1 MLILNLSEPA
11 AGTTATETAASETA
25 ATEASAAKATA
36 TEATATETADYHSAS
51 WAMAA
56 IIVALFPATEYVST
70 GETAV
75 CILADHITVA
85 MLHYMRIDTLYLMF
99 PAIRATVA
107 IPNCKK
113 NNCHA
118 NNKDT
123 QEKSKCCEIF
133 SILIGRN
140 VLHRAIKDSTDSAY
154 ALKHPGIPVI
164 IGKMPIQWLS
174 HCR

>member
-11 AGTTATETAASETA
+11 AGTTATETAA
-25 ATEASAAKATA
+25 TEASAAKATA
-36 TEATATETADYHSAS
+36 TETADYHSAAS
-51 WAMAA
+51 RAVAA

-70 GETAV
+70 EETAV

-118 NNKDT
+118 NNKAA

-164 IGKMPIQWLS
+164 IGKMPIHIFLLDTLA
-174 HCR
+174 

>member
-11 AGTTATETAASETA
+11 AGTTATEAAASETP

-36 TEATATETADYHSAS
+36 TETADYHSAAS

-118 NNKDT
+118 NNKDA

-164 IGKMPIQWLS
+164 IGKMPIHIFLLDTLA
-174 HCR
+174 